1 MTKIIVDSTSDL
13 PDSIVEEY
21 DIDVLP
27 LRIYIEGE
35 EYLDNVTISVDE
47 VYDAMRKGL
56 FPKTSQPNPK
66 DTYELFRKYASAGK
80 NFIFYTISS
89 KLSGTYET
97 CHQIIQE
104 LKGEYPNVKM
114 GIVDTKSGSL
124 AIGLI
129 VLQAA
134 KMARKGISYDEI
146 VSVSNE
152 NARYIEHIFTI
163 NDLSW
168 LLKGGRISKGSAI
181 IGGILDIKPILDLQE
196 GKIQVIR
203 KVRGHKKLLMT
214 VLDIVKQ
221 RIKEFPNQMIG
232 IAHADDLNNA
242 LAMKEMIIEKLG
254 NCNILI
260 EKIGSVLGTH
270 LGIGGVGV
278 FFFNKKPEIY
288 I

>member
-13 PDSIVEEY
+13 PDSIIEKY

-27 LRIYIEGE
+27 LRIYIEGN

-56 FPKTSQPNPK
+56 YPKTSLPNPK
-66 DTYELFRKYASAGK
+66 DTYELFKKYASAGR

-89 KLSGTYET
+89 ELSGTYET
-97 CHQIIQE
+97 GHQIIQE
-104 LKGEYPNVKM
+104 LKVEYPDVKM

-129 VLQAA
+129 VLQAV
-134 KMARKGISYDEI
+134 KMAKEGVDFDEI
-146 VSVSNE
+146 ISVSNE

-163 NDLSW
+163 DDLSW
-168 LLKGGRISKGSAI
+168 LLKGGRISKSGAI
-181 IGGILDIKPILDLQE
+181 IGSILDIKPILDLQD

-203 KVRGHKKLLMT
+203 KIRGHKKLLMT
-214 VLDIVKQ
+214 VLDIAKQ
-221 RIKEFPNQMIG
+221 RIREFPNQIIG

-242 LAMKEMIIEKLG
+242 LVLKKMIIEKLG

-260 EKIGSVLGTH
+260 AKIGSVLGTH

-278 FFFNKKPEIY
+278 FFFNKKPKIY